1 MPRIVDHQQ
10 RRRDIADAIIP
21 LVAAEGFAAASVRN
35 VARAAGWSTGTVR
48 HYFPSQKDLKDFAA
62 DAIIDRLR
70 ESILERLPADRTQ
83 FTRRELAI
91 RLLETILPFTESQR
105 VDYQLWLELMQYD
118 AHRPQAE
125 RSLIWEEQ
133 RGLCRN
139 VIAIAAGTP
148 RGREVHELLA
158 ELPDPA
164 QERWAGYLHTYI
176 DGLASHVMYLPH
188 LMPVNAAKT
197 QLRDLISEMASS
209 LTLTASIDKKMG
221 PESPPPATPAPPSSR

>member
-10 RRRDIADAIIP
+10 RRQEIADAIIP

-35 VARAAGWSTGTVR
+35 VARATGWSTGAVR
-48 HYFPSQKDLKDFAA
+48 HYFPTQNDLKSFAA

-70 ESILERLPADRTQ
+70 ESILERLPTDRSQ
-83 FTRRELAI
+83 FTRRELGLC
-91 RLLETILPFTESQR
+91 LLEAVLPLTESQR
-105 VDYQLWLELMQYD
+105 VDYQLWLELMQFD
-118 AHRPQAE
+118 ADRPRNE

-139 VIAIAAGTP
+139 VISIAAGHP
-148 RGREVHELLA
+148 RGRTVDELLE
-158 ELPDPA
+158 ELADPD

-188 LMPVNAAKT
+188 LMPVDAAKT
-197 QLRDLISEMASS
+197 QLRDLIDDMATS
-209 LTLTASIDKKMG
+209 LGLTGSIDKKVG
-221 PESPPPATPAPPSSR
+221 PEPPPPATPAPLG